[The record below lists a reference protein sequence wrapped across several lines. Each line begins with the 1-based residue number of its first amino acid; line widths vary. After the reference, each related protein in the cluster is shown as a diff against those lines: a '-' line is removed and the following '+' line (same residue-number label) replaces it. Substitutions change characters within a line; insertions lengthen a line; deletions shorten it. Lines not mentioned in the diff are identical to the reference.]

1 MKILITTLNSKFIHS
16 ALSVRYLTK
25 SIENIENIDATMKE
39 FTINMHIGDIV
50 DEIYKG
56 NYDIVVFS
64 TYIWNYRETKEIC
77 KTIKKIVPDIKILLG
92 GPEVSYSPEN
102 EMEKYDY
109 IDYIIFGEGE
119 DTFIEFANKLSNNDF
134 DMREVDGLVFRE
146 KGNIVVNKDRELIKN
161 LDVIPFP
168 YELDLR
174 DLDNRIIYYEST
186 RGCPFNCSYCL
197 SSTIKGV
204 RYFSLERVKKD
215 LLFFLNNNVKQV
227 KFVDRTFNIKK
238 DHYFEIVKFLNEN
251 DNGITNFHFEVTA
264 SLLDDEVIDYI
275 SKVRDGLYQ
284 LEIGVQTTNSE
295 TLIDINRMMQFSK
308 IRSNLVKAVSLKN
321 IHVHLDLIAGLPY
334 EGYDRFLE
342 SFSDVYD
349 LNPNKLQLGFL
360 KVLKGST
367 MEKNSEKYEMVYND
381 EPPYE
386 IYYSKFLNYDEMIK
400 LKGIENLLDLYYNS
414 HYFENGL
421 KYIIEKSFKT
431 SSDFYKSFYEYWENL
446 GLFNFKYS
454 KVEQYRILMNF
465 YKTINED
472 DVNLKEVLKYDFIL
486 NKNKKIDELFERIK
500 PNNFKNMCHE
510 FLKDENNI
518 EMYLNGFRNKTAKS
532 IIKYVHFEIFK
543 FDVIKYIESNFI
555 KLEEKESVLLFDYSK
570 ELLLTRSECFK
581 VKFREDKVWM

>member
-25 SIENIENIDATMKE
+25 SIEDIENIDAKMKE

-56 NYDIVVFS
+56 NYDIVAFS
-64 TYIWNYRETKEIC
+64 TYIWNYREIKEIC
-77 KTIKKIVPDIKILLG
+77 RTLKKIIPNIKILLG
-92 GPEVSYSPEN
+92 GPEVSYNPED

-119 DTFIEFANKLSNNDF
+119 DTFIEFANKLSKNDF
-134 DMREVDGLVFRE
+134 DMEDVDGLVFRDNE
-146 KGNIVVNKDRELIKN
+146 NIIVNKDRELIKD

-168 YELDLR
+168 YEKDLR
-174 DLDNRIIYYEST
+174 GLDNRIIYYEST

-215 LLFFLNNNVKQV
+215 LLFFLSKNVKQV

-238 DHYFEIVKFLNEN
+238 DHYFEIIKFLNEN
-251 DNGITNFHFEVTA
+251 DNGITNFHFEITA

-295 TLIDINRMMQFSK
+295 TLIDINRMMQFEK
-308 IRSNLVKAVSLKN
+308 IRRNLVKAVSLKN
-321 IHVHLDLIAGLPY
+321 MHVHLDLIAGLPY

-349 LNPNKLQLGFL
+349 LYPNKLQLGFL

-367 MEKNSEKYEMVYND
+367 MEKNSKKYEMIYND

-421 KYIIEKSFKT
+421 KYIIKKSFKT
-431 SSDFYKSFYEYWENL
+431 SSNFYQSFYEYWENL

-465 YKTINED
+465 YKTIDKD
-472 DVNLKEVLKYDFIL
+472 DNNLKEVLKYDFIL

-518 EMYLNGFRNKTAKS
+518 EMYLNDFRNKTAKS

-543 FDVIKYIESNFI
+543 FDVIKYIELDFSE
-555 KLEEKESVLLFDYSK
+555 LEEKETVLLFDYSK

-581 VKFREDKVWM
+581 VKFREE